1 MARVFIRAY
10 HLARSVNQRESRHC
24 YSVAESGYSS
34 RKRKRIGQRTRKTR
48 KEAAQDVFGHVN
60 LRFGWRSMS
69 GTSAV
74 PRQVRAAEDC
84 ECDRHPANQR
94 GIPFRLDGDAAVLLA
109 PAAIRPNW
117 LEHPG

>member
-48 KEAAQDVFGHVN
+48 KAAGQDVFGHVN

-84 ECDRHPANQR
+84 ECERHSSKPEGHSLR
-94 GIPFRLDGDAAVLLA
+94 IGR
-109 PAAIRPNW
+109 
-117 LEHPG
+117 

>member
-34 RKRKRIGQRTRKTR
+34 RKRKRKRIGQRTRKTR
-48 KEAAQDVFGHVN
+48 KEAGQDVFGHVN

-84 ECDRHPANQR
+84 ECERHSSKPEGHSLR
-94 GIPFRLDGDAAVLLA
+94 IGR
-109 PAAIRPNW
+109 
-117 LEHPG
+117 